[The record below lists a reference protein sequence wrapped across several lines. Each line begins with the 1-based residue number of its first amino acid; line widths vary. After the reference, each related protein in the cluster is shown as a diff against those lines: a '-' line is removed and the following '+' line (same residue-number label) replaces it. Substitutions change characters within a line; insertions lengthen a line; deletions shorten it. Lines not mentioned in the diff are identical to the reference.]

1 MVLNS
6 AKTKVMLITTCQKG
20 QRLPSINLNLN
31 YREES
36 LKMVSN
42 DKILGVFVD
51 DNLVWS
57 DHVKHICKKIS
68 SYIWLL
74 SKIKYFLSLEHRVQ
88 FYKSYI
94 QPHIDFC
101 SIVWANSSES
111 NKMKILKMQKRACR
125 VILDYNVNDS
135 HEAFRPLKI
144 LSVYDR
150 LFLRKAKFMFK
161 VYHGLTPQYIS
172 ENFMLRIVMD
182 MSINLRSSAAGC
194 FVPPL
199 PKRECFKQ
207 SMRCSGCLIWN
218 SLPNNV
224 S

>member
-6 AKTKVMLITTCQKG
+6 AKTKVMLITTCQKR

-31 YREES
+31 FREES

-68 SYIWLL
+68 SDIWLL

-111 NKMKILKMQKRACR
+111 NKMKILKMQKHARR

-135 HEAFRPLKI
+135 HEAFRSLKI

-150 LFLRKAKFMFK
+150 LFLEKAKFMFK

-172 ENFMLRIVMD
+172 ENFMLRNEMD
-182 MSINLRSSAAGC
+182 MSINLRSSASGMFC
-194 FVPPL
+194 STS
-199 PKRECFKQ
+199 PKER
-207 SMRCSGCLIWN
+207 M
-218 SLPNNV
+218 V
-224 S
+224 